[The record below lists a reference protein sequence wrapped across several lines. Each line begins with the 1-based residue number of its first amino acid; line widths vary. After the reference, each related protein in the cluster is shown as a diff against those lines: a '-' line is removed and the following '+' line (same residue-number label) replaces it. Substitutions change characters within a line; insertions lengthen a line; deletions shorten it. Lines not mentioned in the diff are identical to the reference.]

1 MSKKLRQVLRQSFGV
16 FRGGTE
22 MIDRAEGRNLHLFIE
37 GAAAAAAAAAA
48 VLLAESDSN
57 RFLLTGLR
65 FLFI

>member
-1 MSKKLRQVLRQSFGV
+1 MSKKLRQVLQQSCGV

-37 GAAAAAAAAAA
+37 GAAAAAAA